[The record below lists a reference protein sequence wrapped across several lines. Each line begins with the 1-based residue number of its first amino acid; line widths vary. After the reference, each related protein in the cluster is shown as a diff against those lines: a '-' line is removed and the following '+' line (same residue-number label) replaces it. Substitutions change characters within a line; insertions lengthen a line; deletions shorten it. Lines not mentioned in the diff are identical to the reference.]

1 MSCPHTETTAVLAAF
16 GEAPT
21 DFEAHLQ
28 QCEACLQVVRQ
39 HTSTLA
45 AIEPLTRVEQTDK
58 KQWSIPAIGFLI
70 AAASLLALQ
79 FTDPSKVNTGT
90 IVPTQ
95 TLTVEVDLFD
105 DPIDENLTSIEL
117 EIDLF
122 LLEES

>member
-28 QCEACLQVVRQ
+28 QCDACLQVVRQ

-45 AIEPLTRVEQTDK
+45 AIEPLTRVEQKDK

-95 TLTVEVDLFD
+95 TLTMEVDLFD